1 MSLIKIRKRSLI
13 IETQFHEGGPVAEVP
28 LKLAAACAV
37 IENPFAGRYE
47 RRERRYQPDRKRW

>member
-13 IETQFHEGGPVAEVP
+13 IETQYHEGGPVAEVP

-37 IENPFAGRYE
+37 IENPYAG
-47 RRERRYQPDRKRW
+47 PA